1 MPNYSK
7 IARGLTSALR
17 TEDATANA
25 IGKAAQSAGQKA
37 PVVANKPLTTNQ
49 DFYQSLGDAIQE
61 RVANRQNLI
70 ESLPYKYDAGHYVFT
85 EDSARKNWPPMKI
98 LYRDLAGNK
107 LMREDQNDPLSKVIK
122 DEVTGK
128 ALRTPHEQGYK
139 VRLEHAPDNWSE
151 FLIPE
156 SAIKGMVSEAKGGA
170 IRMQVG
176 GLSRLAMLAKGTKNV
191 APATQHEAQL
201 IKMLQ
206 EAPEMADVSR
216 GLFKAEAPQLSGLID
231 KLKTPE
237 RQSILPMPNR
247 WFTKPNENPH
257 VQPLVEK
264 VLSAN
269 NMTRDQFHSGAFV
282 DPKTGK
288 ILDTQIHK
296 DVGVAIDPI
305 TNRPVMTSGGLSGRE
320 SLPSGIGSLTDS
332 NLLKQGKYI
341 PNGGDPILDDIGFLA
356 TIEKSGMGHKYGLG
370 TEYATPTMLRNTM
383 GGDNPTLRPR
393 SVGDVFGMGDVV
405 GQIKTTSK
413 GPVHDV
419 YEKLFVAPKGSNVE
433 GVKLHK
439 ANGGAIKMQVGGLSK
454 LVKGLMPTARIGLPA
469 PEIIVP
475 SKLSNV
481 QEAVRKM
488 KGNYGARRVERA
500 ADEIPNLDKLYK
512 EEALKQAFLGDNAK
526 AVMTMNPKDFEKYAA
541 PLDPRFMDANST
553 RYTTSGERLT
563 YPDYM
568 SEYLPNV
575 GAFNDV
581 PFLEINK
588 KIQGLSIPPF
598 ISGHEGRHRNRVM
611 ANKGEE
617 AGLVLLNPRTELRE
631 PFPRRS
637 QEEYIEALKKEL
649 EMTGN
654 KVVPEKNFEQKDIKR
669 PAIDLPDIYAK
680 GGAIHMQVGGL
691 SALANIGKATK
702 AGSKLSAAEMAAL
715 RASGLEV
722 PGVHFADS
730 LNPNDIMRMS
740 EALGNAGAEGKTL
753 NLTQADRSRVYGPN
767 KGGTGF
773 SGLQLTNPAH
783 QQAGST
789 WGVGKKGHV
798 SRLTNATNPDTIW
811 STFIGSPTQHMSN
824 PVTVERMYEAHRKAN
839 PSAELVGK
847 MNDSLNSAVN
857 KKGNLVFPN
866 GIDLSDPSSL
876 NQAQTFDQRKLVAKA
891 LVMGGQK
898 KGEQASRD
906 AFKIIQEETDP
917 LLMDSPTYA
926 VGNRLFTIDK
936 NSGLYRPDLN
946 SAFPHI
952 TTGTDMGLLFEPA
965 PVEHA
970 IPGFVKQFANRLNK
984 NGELQPMGHKDLTA
998 TTPSVFVDY
1007 KYLTDLQKEGYK
1019 DGGSAEL
1026 PPFHDFDKIMQRKD
1040 GGTVNTFEQRLKNA
1054 LEQHMA
1060 VGGMVDRHYADAGTV
1075 TAPTTQELENM
1086 ADSQGAAFG
1095 FFPQMAKKSF
1105 QQQTPTMDRAS
1116 EMLKTQVTKEWEQA
1130 GRPGGAKELALRIGA
1145 LTAGQGGDLLNF
1157 AQTMIPSLYDEKPT
1171 SVLES
1176 GKKPPAPY
1184 RDTRELQRIPK
1195 FPMTGSPEIKQSMRE
1210 KGMINEDEYPLFEL
1224 AGAIGAPMALAKAPN
1239 AIKGGLQMVNESPAL
1254 NKGAEY
1260 IGRGASLA
1268 QVPIRRP
1275 FTPATATV
1283 EATAPDL
1290 GQGTTYGFRQGLN
1303 DVLLENPKLGTGR
1316 NKIREGQGTFTNAK
1330 GELELNPLL
1339 AIDVPRAGNLGDTP
1353 NANLALRKQI
1363 GQMGVDLNQ
1372 EAMAAHRFIPLMT
1385 NNVRDASSA
1394 LIKTKEGLT
1403 ADEVAELAKQLGG
1416 NMAVTHNPKLGGVV
1430 VFPFGE
1436 VKKGQIPR
1444 ELLRAQQAAGKVLG
1458 DRGQVKFGVSD
1469 YGKDRAYM
1477 MASEGDYTKAG
1488 AQPMSKTQQAQR
1500 EKMQGLEKFLFPD
1513 SRSGIPGQVK
1523 AAPVGGLQPW
1533 SVGRDYPTS
1542 IIGIGNENKTQ
1553 YQPVNFSTGKE
1564 GSKYDK
1570 YLEAEAERAK
1580 MLDEFHRALVP
1591 RYR

>member
-1 MPNYSK
+1 MPDYSK
-7 IARGLTSALR
+7 LPKGLTSLLKGAENAAPAVNRLDMNFKDVTKR
-17 TEDATANA
+17 IPKLTDAANMVARGEMTAGQYDSLVRKLKPVTPYDFVPKPATAEEAINA
-25 IGKAAQSAGQKA
+25 LSADAKSSFGVPSKTLKAGDPVGLRLDIPAYRDYGVWVPTVHEQASGFGAGKKVGHENVAAVKNPQFGMSPKAALSIATGKPKGTIATIKGEWNPINEKDAVARAQEYLNHPDWRQVGMDPERHSYFYDRSTMA
-37 PVVANKPLTTNQ
+37 PVIGA
-49 DFYQSLGDAIQE
+49 
-61 RVANRQNLI
+61 
-70 ESLPYKYDAGHYVFT
+70 
-85 EDSARKNWPPMKI
+85 
-98 LYRDLAGNK
+98 
-107 LMREDQNDPLSKVIK
+107 
-122 DEVTGK
+122 DEVIQIGP
-128 ALRTPHEQGYK
+128 L
-139 VRLEHAPDNWSE
+139 V
-151 FLIPE
+151 
-156 SAIKGMVSEAKGGA
+156 
-170 IRMQVG
+170 
-176 GLSRLAMLAKGTKNV
+176 LAKKPRYGK
-191 APATQHEAQL
+191 
-201 IKMLQ
+201 
-206 EAPEMADVSR
+206 PEDFP
-216 GLFKAEAPQLSGLID
+216 FK
-231 KLKTPE
+231 K
-237 RQSILPMPNR
+237 
-247 WFTKPNENPH
+247 
-257 VQPLVEK
+257 
-264 VLSAN
+264 
-269 NMTRDQFHSGAFV
+269 
-282 DPKTGK
+282 
-288 ILDTQIHK
+288 
-296 DVGVAIDPI
+296 
-305 TNRPVMTSGGLSGRE
+305 
-320 SLPSGIGSLTDS
+320 
-332 NLLKQGKYI
+332 
-341 PNGGDPILDDIGFLA
+341 
-356 TIEKSGMGHKYGLG
+356 
-370 TEYATPTMLRNTM
+370 
-383 GGDNPTLRPR
+383 
-393 SVGDVFGMGDVV
+393 
-405 GQIKTTSK
+405 
-413 GPVHDV
+413 
-419 YEKLFVAPKGSNVE
+419 
-433 GVKLHK
+433 
-439 ANGGAIKMQVGGLSK
+439 GGAIKMQVGGLSK
-454 LVKGLMPTARIGLPA
+454 LAKGLMPTARIKLPA

-740 EALGNAGAEGKTL
+740 EALGAAGAEGKTL

-773 SGLQLTNPAH
+773 SGLQLTSPAH

-798 SRLTNATNPDTIW
+798 SRLTNATSPDTIW

-898 KGEQASRD
+898 KGEQAARD

-946 SAFPHI
+946 SAFPYI

-1040 GGTVNTFEQRLKNA
+1040 GGTVNTFEQRLKGA

-1116 EMLKTQVTKEWEQA
+1116 EMLKAQITKEWEQA

-1157 AQTMIPSLYDEKPT
+1157 AQTVIPSLYDEKPT

-1224 AGAIGAPMALAKAPN
+1224 AGAIGAPMALSKAPK
-1239 AIKGGLQMVNESPAL
+1239 AIKGGLNATRSGLENTAAAVRN
-1254 NKGAEY
+1254 
-1260 IGRGASLA
+1260 
-1268 QVPIRRP
+1268 P
-1275 FTPATATV
+1275 FQPATLTMEQV
-1283 EATAPDL
+1283 APDL
-1290 GQGTTYGFRQGLN
+1290 GQLGGDKFKDLLTRRLTTNEGAPVSMSTMGGRKTDKTLGQGLY
-1303 DVLLENPKLGTGR
+1303 ENKAGVF
-1316 NKIREGQGTFTNAK
+1316 ETNPMV
-1330 GELELNPLL
+1330 GVN
-1339 AIDVPRAGNLGDTP
+1339 IPRAGNLSTNKKLLADIGTAGQELGQEMVAAHKFTP
-1353 NANLALRKQI
+1353 LLFGNSKDATAMMVRGADGAPLNKKQI
-1363 GQMGVDLNQ
+1363 
-1372 EAMAAHRFIPLMT
+1372 I
-1385 NNVRDASSA
+1385 
-1394 LIKTKEGLT
+1394 
-1403 ADEVAELAKQLGG
+1403 ELAGELPGMIATHSPKAGGMFVAPFEGDALDYARVQKAASKILGK
-1416 NMAVTHNPKLGGVV
+1416 NA
-1430 VFPFGE
+1430 
-1436 VKKGQIPR
+1436 QI
-1444 ELLRAQQAAGKVLG
+1444 
-1458 DRGQVKFGVSD
+1458 KFGKADPS
-1469 YGKDRAYM
+1469 KDILYR
-1477 MASEGDYTKAG
+1477 GDYAAMG
-1488 AQPMSKTQQAQR
+1488 ARPPSAESIAM
-1500 EKMQGLEKFLFPD
+1500 
-1513 SRSGIPGQVK
+1513 
-1523 AAPVGGLQPW
+1523 
-1533 SVGRDYPTS
+1533 RDRL
-1542 IIGIGNENKTQ
+1542 K
-1553 YQPVNFSTGKE
+1553 K
-1564 GSKYDK
+1564 
-1570 YLEAEAERAK
+1570 AEARIVRGPSKSQPASNTQPPS
-1580 MLDEFHRALVP
+1580 LTSTLRSAP
-1591 RYR
+1591 

>member
-1 MPNYSK
+1 MPDYSK
-7 IARGLTSALR
+7 LPKGLTSLLKGAESAAPAVNRLDMNFKDVTKR
-17 TEDATANA
+17 IPELTDAANMVARGEMTAGQYDSLVRKLKPVTPYDFVPQPATSEDAMRALNEA
-25 IGKAAQSAGQKA
+25 KRPMFGKANEMTAGEQADLRLDIPAYKDHGVWVNSIHRKDQPTVYGSTSSVKNATMIGAPDKALKVAQGGPKA
-37 PVVANKPLTTNQ
+37 PFAVIRGDWNPMDEKKAVKNAQKYLDHPDWKQ
-49 DFYQSLGDAIQE
+49 VGYDPERHGYFYDRSTMA
-61 RVANRQNLI
+61 
-70 ESLPYKYDAGHYVFT
+70 P
-85 EDSARKNWPPMKI
+85 
-98 LYRDLAGNK
+98 
-107 LMREDQNDPLSKVIK
+107 VIGA
-122 DEVTGK
+122 DEVIQIGPLVLAK
-128 ALRTPHEQGYK
+128 KPKYGN
-139 VRLEHAPDNWSE
+139 PDD
-151 FLIPE
+151 FPF
-156 SAIKGMVSEAKGGA
+156 KKGGA

-176 GLSRLAMLAKGTKNV
+176 GLTKIAQLVKGAQKVLPAAEREANLAKFLEPSKTQMRLYHGTTATESGKGKEAFRSLKPSKEGALGSGVYLTPNSEF
-191 APATQHEAQL
+191 ASTYAGFPARSQLERDIQTGSDFAKESASQLLDRMNQGAIESHEIGGNMLPVHAQL
-201 IKMLQ
+201 RNPLIIEGTHNDPMIEALIKLGVD
-206 EAPEMADVSR
+206 ENKASR
-216 GLFKAEAPQLSGLID
+216 
-231 KLKTPE
+231 
-237 RQSILPMPNR
+237 M
-247 WFTKPNENPH
+247 
-257 VQPLVEK
+257 VEK
-264 VLSAN
+264 AYEEKGYIGKQVQSRAQAQGYDGLMQYRDGDLSEVVSYNPNAVK
-269 NMTRDQFHSGAFV
+269 S
-282 DPKTGK
+282 
-288 ILDTQIHK
+288 
-296 DVGVAIDPI
+296 AIGNQGTYNINYPD
-305 TNRPVMTSGGLSGRE
+305 LS
-320 SLPSGIGSLTDS
+320 
-332 NLLKQGKYI
+332 
-341 PNGGDPILDDIGFLA
+341 
-356 TIEKSGMGHKYGLG
+356 
-370 TEYATPTMLRNTM
+370 
-383 GGDNPTLRPR
+383 
-393 SVGDVFGMGDVV
+393 
-405 GQIKTTSK
+405 
-413 GPVHDV
+413 
-419 YEKLFVAPKGSNVE
+419 
-433 GVKLHK
+433 K
-439 ANGGAIKMQVGGLSK
+439 ANGGG
-454 LVKGLMPTARIGLPA
+454 
-469 PEIIVP
+469 
-475 SKLSNV
+475 
-481 QEAVRKM
+481 
-488 KGNYGARRVERA
+488 
-500 ADEIPNLDKLYK
+500 
-512 EEALKQAFLGDNAK
+512 
-526 AVMTMNPKDFEKYAA
+526 
-541 PLDPRFMDANST
+541 
-553 RYTTSGERLT
+553 
-563 YPDYM
+563 
-568 SEYLPNV
+568 
-575 GAFNDV
+575 
-581 PFLEINK
+581 
-588 KIQGLSIPPF
+588 
-598 ISGHEGRHRNRVM
+598 
-611 ANKGEE
+611 
-617 AGLVLLNPRTELRE
+617 
-631 PFPRRS
+631 
-637 QEEYIEALKKEL
+637 
-649 EMTGN
+649 
-654 KVVPEKNFEQKDIKR
+654 
-669 PAIDLPDIYAK
+669 
-680 GGAIHMQVGGL
+680 IHMQVGGL

-702 AGSKLSAAEMAAL
+702 AGSKLSAAEIASL
-715 RASGLEV
+715 RASGMEI

-740 EALGNAGAEGKTL
+740 EALGAAGAEGKTL
-753 NLTQADRSRVYGPN
+753 NLTQADRSRVHGPN

-773 SGLQLTNPAH
+773 SGLQLTSPAH

-798 SRLTNATNPDTIW
+798 SRLTNATSPDTIW

-824 PVTVERMYEAHRKAN
+824 PVTVERMYDAHRKAN

-952 TTGTDMGLLFEPA
+952 TTGTDMGLLFDPA

-984 NGELQPMGHKDLTA
+984 NGEIQPMGHKDLTA

-1019 DGGSAEL
+1019 DGGSTER
-1026 PPFHDFDKIMQRKD
+1026 PPFHDFDQIMQRKN
-1040 GGTVNTFEQRLKNA
+1040 GGTVNTTFEQRLKSA
-1054 LEQHMA
+1054 IDQHMA
-1060 VGGMVDRHYADAGTV
+1060 SGGTVERHYAEAGSV
-1075 TAPTTQELENM
+1075 PAPTTQELESM

-1095 FFPQMAKKSF
+1095 VFPHMANKRW
-1105 QQQTPTMDRAS
+1105 QQESPTMGKAS
-1116 EMLKTQVTKEWEQA
+1116 DMLKAQITKEWEQA
-1130 GRPGGAKELALRIGA
+1130 GRPDGAKGLALRIGA
-1145 LTAGQGGDLLNF
+1145 VMAGQGGDLLNF

-1195 FPMTGSPEIKQSMRE
+1195 FPMTGSSEIKQSMRE

-1224 AGAIGAPMALAKAPN
+1224 AGAIGAPMALAKAPS
-1239 AIKGGLQMVNESPAL
+1239 AIKGGLQMAKESPAL

-1283 EATAPDL
+1283 ESTAPDL

-1330 GELELNPLL
+1330 GELELNPMLG
-1339 AIDVPRAGNLGDTP
+1339 IDIPRAGNLGDTP
-1353 NANLALRKQI
+1353 NANLALRKQM

-1385 NNVRDASSA
+1385 NNVRDASSV

-1403 ADEVAELAKQLGG
+1403 AGEVAELAKQLGG

-1458 DRGQVKFGVSD
+1458 DRSQVKFGISD

-1542 IIGIGNENKTQ
+1542 IIGIGNGNKTQ